1 MSICASGTKS
11 CSKRVKNRQLTYSYN
26 RRYKDDVNLA
36 IDPSEA
42 VSIPVK
48 DDISVMKRM
57 KELADSIDPSLTV
70 STDCCSNH
78 IDGKTPV
85 LDIRVWTQ
93 YIDGKGWKIL
103 HCHYIK
109 EVPT

>member
-1 MSICASGTKS
+1 MLLGQ
-11 CSKRVKNRQLTYSYN
+11 RVAQKCEEQTIDIQLY

-85 LDIRVWTQ
+85 LDIHVWTQ
-93 YIDGKGWKIL
+93 YVDGKGWKIL

-109 EVPT
+109 EVST